1 MEQGQITRRGLM
13 AGGIGLGAA
22 VAAGG
27 ILGVGTAA
35 AQTPAA
41 PAQASAAAGPGGP
54 ARPAGWLRDGAILR
68 TIPRTGEQVPA
79 IGLGT
84 YLTFDLLP
92 GDRRDHLFQVTKEFW
107 EAGGR
112 VVDTSPLYGTGEV
125 SLGHFAATLGIA
137 DQLFIT
143 NKVWATGEFLADD
156 SVAQRS
162 LDRSLQRLWRS
173 QIDAMQCHSL
183 VNVDVVVPLFAAWKK
198 EGRIRYLG
206 VSHHQL
212 EYYEPLAQWVE
223 RGQLDI
229 VQVHYSIHT
238 RQAEER
244 ILPAAAERGTAV
256 LVNMPF
262 EKARLFKIVEGRPV
276 PDFARDFA
284 PTWAQFFLKWVI
296 SNPAITCAVPATTNP
311 VHLRE
316 NMAALTGPLPDQA
329 MRDRMVRHMEGIP
342 GFDTLARMA
351 PYPGKRYPGIIARA
365 QAELRRRGQG

>member
-1 MEQGQITRRGLM
+1 MEQGNITRRGLM
-13 AGGIGLGAA
+13 AGGIGLGVA
-22 VAAGG
+22 AAGG
-27 ILGVGTAA
+27 ILGTGRAM
-35 AQTPAA
+35 AQAPAAA
-41 PAQASAAAGPGGP
+41 PAAGLPGR
-54 ARPAGWLRDGAILR
+54 AAGWLRDGAILR

-92 GDRRDHLFQVTKEFW
+92 GAPRDHLFQVTKEFW

-125 SLGHFAATLGIA
+125 SLGHFAAALGIS

-143 NKVWATGEFLADD
+143 NKVWSTGEFLADD

-173 QIDAMQCHSL
+173 QIDTMQCHSL
-183 VNVDVVVPLFAAWKK
+183 VNVDVIVPLMAAWKK
-198 EGRIRYLG
+198 EGKIRYLG

-212 EYYEPLAQWVE
+212 EYFEPLARWVE

-238 RQAEER
+238 RKAEER

-262 EKARLFKIVEGRPV
+262 EKARLFKIVEGRAV

-284 PTWAQFFLKWVI
+284 TTWAQFFLKWVI
-296 SNPAITCAVPATTNP
+296 SHPAITCAVPATTNP
-311 VHLRE
+311 AHLRE
-316 NMAALTGPLPDQA
+316 NMAALTGPLPDPA
-329 MRDRMVRHMEGIP
+329 MRERMVRHMETIP
-342 GFDTLARMA
+342 GFDTLDRM
-351 PYPGKRYPGIIARA
+351 PMYPGKRYPGIIARA
-365 QAELRRRGQG
+365 QAELRRRG